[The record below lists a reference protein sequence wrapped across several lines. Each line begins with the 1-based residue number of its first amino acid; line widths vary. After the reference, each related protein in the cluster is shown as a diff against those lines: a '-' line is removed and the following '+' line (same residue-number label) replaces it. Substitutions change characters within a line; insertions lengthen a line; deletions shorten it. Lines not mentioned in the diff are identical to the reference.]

1 MYPKCCIHS
10 EESVKYVFLGFLFF
24 LLLGSALT
32 PGCSKEPTDEE
43 LLKSATLQQSSDEFD
58 DAISDFQ
65 LLIQKHPKSSKVPEA
80 LFAMGVIYL
89 NSKKE
94 YVKAESVYTK
104 LVMDFPDHPTAQG
117 AAYQRARI
125 FVEHLHKP
133 DSAIAAYELFL
144 QRYPNSL
151 PSSSAMSELADLKKK
166 PTPGK

>member
-1 MYPKCCIHS
+1 MKHVSP
-10 EESVKYVFLGFLFF
+10 GFLFF
-24 LLLGSALT
+24 ITLALALG

-43 LLKSATLQQSSDEFD
+43 LLKSATVHQSSDEFD

-65 LLIQKHPKSSKVPEA
+65 MLTQKHPKSDKVPEA
-80 LFAMGVIYL
+80 LFAMGAIYL

-94 YVKAESVYTK
+94 YVKAESVYTR
-104 LVMDFPDHPTAQG
+104 LVMGFPEHPTAQG

-125 FVEHLHKP
+125 FMVHLHKP

-144 QRYPNSL
+144 QRYPNSM
-151 PSSSAMSELADLKKK
+151 PASSARSELTDLRKK